1 MEKIE
6 IFGDFIDDEIQE
18 VDEFDERYLD
28 DIDYYEDN
36 EADGVYINNTYY
48 SYDEYENLNYY
59 DENDYGQWNDDYI
72 DDYDDYYDDKYYSS
86 KYQSTASSK
95 TIKKIDEDDKK
106 EVKKEPLLVTD
117 VNKITVKKLPGLTI
131 EYKQDTR
138 SLLNSKVE
146 KEKKPA
152 KVYYAVRN
160 GRKVGVYESLEKAQK
175 QVKGISGSEWKK
187 FKNLEDANKY
197 IKEDKVYKGKCYVVA
212 RGRKT
217 GIYKNYE
224 LAREQTDGYSSAY
237 MKKFNTL
244 EKAKEYINQNKE
256 LSDLKYIDFI
266 NNEKILKIYTDGS
279 YSEVTKKYGA
289 AFVVIEDGKEIYR
302 YSYAE
307 RDITGKKNISGE
319 LVAAMRALE
328 WIFITKYS
336 DNVEINHDLSLI
348 KDICKNKINP
358 KINYGKILKQ
368 LYNMCIKDGISVNFN
383 EIESHS
389 GNYWNNFAD
398 RLAKKA
404 AKIEDK
410 VEMLFFKNIEENK
423 KYPHDNENIAKN
435 IIENRQKARDKKKL
449 LDKRIKPTC
458 VSSQIGFLD
467 RVKNMFNKKNK
478 LLSNEK
484 NK

>member
-1 MEKIE
+1 MKKIE
-6 IFGDFIDDEIQE
+6 IFGDFINDEIQK

-28 DIDYYEDN
+28 DIDYYENN

-48 SYDEYENLNYY
+48 SYDEYENLSY
-59 DENDYGQWNDDYI
+59 DDESDYGQWNDDYI

-138 SLLNSKVE
+138 SLLNSK
-146 KEKKPA
+146 EKKAKKTA

-160 GRKVGVYESLEKAQK
+160 GREVGVYESLEEAQN
-175 QVKGISGSEWKK
+175 QVKGVSGSEWKK

-197 IKEDKVYKGKCYVVA
+197 IEEGKMYKGKCYVVA
-212 RGRKT
+212 RGRKP

-244 EKAKEYINQNKE
+244 EKAKEYINKNKE
-256 LSDLKYIDFI
+256 LSDLKYIDFV
-266 NNEKILKIYTDGS
+266 NDEKILKIYTDGS
-279 YSEVTKKYGA
+279 YCEATKKYGA
-289 AFVVIEDGKEIYR
+289 AFVVIENDKEIYR

-328 WIFITKYS
+328 WVFITKYS
-336 DNVEINHDLSLI
+336 DDIEINHDLSFI
-348 KDICKNKINP
+348 KDICTNKINP
-358 KINYGKILKQ
+358 KIDYGKILKQ
-368 LYNMCIKDGISVNFN
+368 LYNMCIKDGISVKFN

-398 RLAKKA
+398 RLAKKV

-410 VEMLFFKNIEENK
+410 EEMPFFKNIEENK
-423 KYPHDNENIAKN
+423 KHTYDNENIAKN
-435 IIENRQKARDKKKL
+435 IIENRRKARDKKKL
-449 LDKRIKPTC
+449 LYKRIKPTC
-458 VSSQIGFLD
+458 VSTQSGFLD
-467 RVKNMFNKKNK
+467 RVKNIFNKKDK
-478 LLSNEK
+478 FLSIEK